1 MSPPS
6 QTAED
11 LKICV
16 QVLAFAQHES
26 KSTNLSSRQPP
37 GLLARLLD
45 ILEATV
51 PAHSMLQPPDLQVH
65 PACISIFF
73 GSARI

>member
-1 MSPPS
+1 MSHPS
-6 QTAED
+6 QAAEG
-11 LKICV
+11 LAICV

-26 KSTNLSSRQPP
+26 KSKNLSSRQPP
-37 GLLARLLD
+37 GLPARLLD

-51 PAHSMLQPPDLQVH
+51 PAHSMLQPPDLQIQ
-65 PACISIFF
+65 PTCTSIFF